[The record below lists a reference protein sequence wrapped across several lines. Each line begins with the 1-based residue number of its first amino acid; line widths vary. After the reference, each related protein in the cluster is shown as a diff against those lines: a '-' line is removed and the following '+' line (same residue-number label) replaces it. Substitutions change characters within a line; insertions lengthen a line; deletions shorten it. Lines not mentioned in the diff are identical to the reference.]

1 MRTKENLVNPD
12 SDYYIYQPSTIAS
25 RLYLYPKEIGY
36 FYYEPGYWRSRI
48 QYNSFLLMYIA
59 KGTCQVLLPNQQLQY
74 SLQYT
79 VLNTLRNGLPL
90 YSPGSISMV
99 RLQEIS
105 MI

>member
-48 QYNSFLLMYIA
+48 QYL
-59 KGTCQVLLPNQQLQY
+59 
-74 SLQYT
+74 SL
-79 VLNTLRNGLPL
+79 
-90 YSPGSISMV
+90 IH
-99 RLQEIS
+99 I
-105 MI
+105 